1 MHPTQGQSRL
11 VLGPQVLAFPVVEEE
26 GVQEARLR
34 LLLARQEQM
43 VERADMARQAV
54 ADTVRREE
62 EAAQETPAVV
72 LAGTPMDKAE

>member
-1 MHPTQGQSRL
+1 MENVSQTRG
-11 VLGPQVLAFPVVEEE
+11 GEE
-26 GVQEARLR
+26 GGQEARLR

-43 VERADMARQAV
+43 VERAEMARQAV

-62 EAAQETPAVV
+62 EAAQEIPAAV